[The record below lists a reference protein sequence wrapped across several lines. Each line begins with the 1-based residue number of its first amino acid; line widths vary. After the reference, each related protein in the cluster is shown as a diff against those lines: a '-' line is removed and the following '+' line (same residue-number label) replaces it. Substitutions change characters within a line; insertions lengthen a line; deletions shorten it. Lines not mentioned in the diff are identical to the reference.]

1 MKLLIDHVLDYEP
14 VPPFLTSLLNI
25 FGLKS
30 TPTLFLLV
38 GALGG
43 LALFALNSVLE
54 VSLTWAWTVAGRRMV
69 YDLAE
74 DLFARL
80 QRRSLLFHSR
90 RTVGDT
96 MACITRDS
104 WCVHQVLD
112 TLFFA
117 PAHALLTIVGM
128 LFLMAQ
134 LDVTLM
140 ILSLVVAPFMV
151 VASFLM
157 GKPLRAA
164 GKLKREIEIR
174 IQSHIQQTL
183 TGIPVV
189 QAFVQEEREQQ
200 RFQKFADAAIAAQ
213 QKSALIGSM
222 NSLSS
227 GLITTLGTGVILWV
241 GAHHVMSHRLEIG
254 SLFVFLVYLNSLQTQ
269 IKVFANI
276 HTALQGFR
284 ASVDRVME
292 VLDAKSEVADL
303 PGAAELKVAR
313 GQVQF
318 EKVTFGYKANDPVLR
333 QISFMAEA
341 GQTVA
346 IVGATGAG
354 KSTLVG
360 LIPRFFDPWEG
371 RVLIDGRDAREI
383 QLKSLRAQVALVLQ
397 EPFLFPM
404 SISDNIAY
412 GRPGATRAEIE
423 AAARTANAHDY
434 IARLPRGYD
443 TIIGERGATLSG
455 GERQRLSIARALLK
469 NAPILILDE
478 PTSALDAE
486 TESQLLEALHH
497 LMEGRTTFIIAHRL
511 STVRGADEILVLQ
524 EGQIAERGTHD
535 ELVAKGKF
543 YAHLHQVQFQ
553 PTSPA
558 VKPLPAESMREH

>member
-1 MKLLIDHVLDYEP
+1 
-14 VPPFLTSLLNI
+14 
-25 FGLKS
+25 
-30 TPTLFLLV
+30 
-38 GALGG
+38 
-43 LALFALNSVLE
+43 
-54 VSLTWAWTVAGRRMV
+54 
-69 YDLAE
+69 
-74 DLFARL
+74 
-80 QRRSLLFHSR
+80 
-90 RTVGDT
+90 
-96 MACITRDS
+96 
-104 WCVHQVLD
+104 
-112 TLFFA
+112 
-117 PAHALLTIVGM
+117 
-128 LFLMAQ
+128 
-134 LDVTLM
+134 
-140 ILSLVVAPFMV
+140 
-151 VASFLM
+151 
-157 GKPLRAA
+157 
-164 GKLKREIEIR
+164 
-174 IQSHIQQTL
+174 
-183 TGIPVV
+183 
-189 QAFVQEEREQQ
+189 
-200 RFQKFADAAIAAQ
+200 
-213 QKSALIGSM
+213 
-222 NSLSS
+222 
-227 GLITTLGTGVILWV
+227 
-241 GAHHVMSHRLEIG
+241 
-254 SLFVFLVYLNSLQTQ
+254 
-269 IKVFANI
+269 
-276 HTALQGFR
+276 
-284 ASVDRVME
+284 ME